1 MTFAYFWVALISAF
15 LMVPP
20 AKAQA
25 PLDEFGFLE
34 QWQIL
39 SEDFLLGKVTLNEKG
54 MPDGYDTEAEKI
66 TEEGHFQ
73 VSVSPEAAPS
83 PFNEIHTWLIK
94 IESPDREPVSGAD
107 IKVYGGM
114 PLHNHAFATAPAI
127 IGEIDDGVYAL
138 EGVKFHMFGW
148 WTLALGID
156 ADGKAD
162 RVSFNLILEP

>member
-94 IESPDREPVSGAD
+94 IESPDPIGNRLAARTLRSMAACPCTT
-107 IKVYGGM
+107 M
-114 PLHNHAFATAPAI
+114 PLPQHQRSSARSTT
-127 IGEIDDGVYAL
+127 GS
-138 EGVKFHMFGW
+138 
-148 WTLALGID
+148 T
-156 ADGKAD
+156 
-162 RVSFNLILEP
+162 R